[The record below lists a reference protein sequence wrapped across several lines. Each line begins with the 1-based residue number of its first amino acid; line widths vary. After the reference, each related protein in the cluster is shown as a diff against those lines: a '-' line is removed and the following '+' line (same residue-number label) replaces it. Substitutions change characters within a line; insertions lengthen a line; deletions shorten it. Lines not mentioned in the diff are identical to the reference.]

1 MDYLDK
7 VLSSVNNNVEE
18 ALKELEEV
26 NKVAQNEDLKH
37 ICEKL
42 KDIISKINGLE
53 TAIDFNES
61 ML

>member
-1 MDYLDK
+1 MDYMDK

-18 ALKELEEV
+18 ALKELEEL

-42 KDIISKINGLE
+42 RDIISGINGLE
-53 TAIDFNES
+53 SAIDFNES

>member
-18 ALKELEEV
+18 ALKEI
-26 NKVAQNEDLKH
+26 D
-37 ICEKL
+37 
-42 KDIISKINGLE
+42 GLE
-53 TAIDFNES
+53 TAIDFNEP

>member
-7 VLSSVNNNVEE
+7 ALSSVNNNVEE

-26 NKVAQNEDLKH
+26 NKNAQNEDLKH

-42 KDIISKINGLE
+42 KEVIAQINGLE
-53 TAIDFNES
+53 TAIDFNEP